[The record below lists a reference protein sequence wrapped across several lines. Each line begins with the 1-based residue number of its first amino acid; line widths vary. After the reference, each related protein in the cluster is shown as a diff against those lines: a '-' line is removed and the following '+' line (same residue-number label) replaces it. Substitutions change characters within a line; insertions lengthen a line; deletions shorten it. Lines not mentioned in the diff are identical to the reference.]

1 MLKHVIKLNV
11 NGFRIALLVAFL
23 CVGAC
28 SKSESNDYCINHYQF
43 HDAHI
48 DDIGRL
54 TVDLTS
60 DGMLSRRLE
69 LPYGI
74 VDGELPDEI
83 FGLQTEIEC
92 TTVDVAVDSSSGG
105 LVAKFESRCGE
116 GNRLRQLDVSIFDQ
130 IPALEEIEVM
140 MTTPVT
146 QKRFVISRQC
156 SAPIFRLD

>member
-11 NGFRIALLVAFL
+11 NGFRITLLVAFL

-28 SKSESNDYCINHYQF
+28 SQSEGNDYCRNHYQF
-43 HDAHI
+43 HAAHI

-60 DGMLSRRLE
+60 DGVLSRRLE
-69 LPYGI
+69 LPNGI
-74 VDGELPDEI
+74 VDGELPDGI

-92 TTVDVAVDSSSGG
+92 TTTDVAVDSSNSG
-105 LVAKFESRCGE
+105 LVAKFESQCGE
-116 GNRLRQLDVSIFDQ
+116 GNRLRQLDVSIFDLF
-130 IPALEEIEVM
+130 PELDEIEVM

-146 QKRFVISRQC
+146 QKRFVINRQC
-156 SAPIFRLD
+156 AAPVFRLD

>member
-1 MLKHVIKLNV
+1 MLKHVIKPNII
-11 NGFRIALLVAFL
+11 GFRVALLVAFL

-28 SKSESNDYCINHYQF
+28 SKPESNDYCRNHYQF
-43 HDAHI
+43 HAAHI

-54 TVDLTS
+54 TVDLSS
-60 DGMLSRRLE
+60 DGVLSRRLE
-69 LPYGI
+69 LPNGI
-74 VDGELPDEI
+74 VDGELPDGI

-92 TTVDVAVDSSSGG
+92 TTTDVAIDSSSEG

-116 GNRLRQLDVSIFDQ
+116 GNRLRQLDVSVFDQ
-130 IPALEEIEVM
+130 IPELNEIEVM

-146 QKRFVISRQC
+146 QKRFAISRQC